1 MIKNIDFPGG
11 KFRTM
16 GKTTLICLSGAFV
29 ILMMNGY
36 VYAQEQEDPYLW
48 LEEIEGEKALDWV
61 RQQNTASLSKLAESE
76 EFKTIQSQ
84 LLNILDS
91 EEKIPYVSKIGEF
104 YYNFWRDEKHPRG
117 VWRRTT
123 MEEYRRTNSLPGEA

>member
-1 MIKNIDFPGG
+1 M
-11 KFRTM
+11 
-16 GKTTLICLSGAFV
+16 

-76 EFKTIQSQ
+76 EFKTIRSQ